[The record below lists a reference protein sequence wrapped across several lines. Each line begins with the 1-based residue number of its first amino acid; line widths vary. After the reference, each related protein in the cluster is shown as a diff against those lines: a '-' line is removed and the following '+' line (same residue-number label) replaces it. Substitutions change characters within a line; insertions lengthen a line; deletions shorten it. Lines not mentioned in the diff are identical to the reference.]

1 MTNFLAGQLGFV
13 LELVPWLGMN
23 DAHLLAHV
31 CIALSMAMSVRLDS
45 GVRLDSAGSALP
57 LGCYVSSLYSI
68 ILAHRQQGIWKGTEI
83 EQTLMSGESPET
95 SGFHEIE

>member
-13 LELVPWLGMN
+13 LGSVPWLGMN

-31 CIALSMAMSVRLDS
+31 CIPLSMAMSVRLDS

-57 LGCYVSSLYSI
+57 PGRYVLHCILSSSPVI
-68 ILAHRQQGIWKGTEI
+68 SKG
-83 EQTLMSGESPET
+83 SG
-95 SGFHEIE
+95 GY